1 MRLHIEMNIWVALV
15 RDCWNFGWICTV
27 VVMLLISTIANCSV
41 PVSVSANNAM
51 LPSMFG
57 VVDDVY
63 AAVDWDISRSVDVN
77 DGCFDGNVS
86 GWSWSDSRSRFTNNG
101 MAGSQKRAIHPTR
114 RDSISPPLM
123 SIY

>member
-1 MRLHIEMNIWVALV
+1 MPCFPPCL
-15 RDCWNFGWICTV
+15 GWW
-27 VVMLLISTIANCSV
+27 
-41 PVSVSANNAM
+41 
-51 LPSMFG
+51 

-86 GWSWSDSRSRFTNNG
+86 GWSDSRSRFRNNG

-114 RDSISPPLM
+114 RDFPVDSKAVLF
-123 SIY
+123 